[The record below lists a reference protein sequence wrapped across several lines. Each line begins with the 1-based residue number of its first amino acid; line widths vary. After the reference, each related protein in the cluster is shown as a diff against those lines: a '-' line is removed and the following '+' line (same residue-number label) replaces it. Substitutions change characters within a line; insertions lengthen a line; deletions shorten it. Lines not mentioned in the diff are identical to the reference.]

1 MTPENE
7 HIKLIIGYLQGTL
20 ASDENNRFYSW
31 INESENNK
39 KEFFEVK
46 AMFDAA

>member
-39 KEFFEVK
+39 KRILRSKSDV
-46 AMFDAA
+46 